1 MKLSAGQRVLDIGC
15 GAGTFLL
22 ELIERDQVAGTG
34 VDFKDLSHLPAIKQ
48 VDFRCGLLAEQALP
62 ARAYSLITMWH
73 FLEHDYDPNAT
84 LARCRD
90 LLADDGGLCTA
101 RAGTVVA
108 IMSTVNPK
116 TVQQFADARK
126 PSGVHVVDSTVCGG
140 GAAADEGTLLSFVG
154 GQQEV
159 VARLTPVLQAYSA
172 NVVHTGGVGTAQVA
186 KAANNLIMWACLI
199 ANNEALALARRYG
212 LDIETLRKTLLLSS
226 GANKPLE
233 KWGLQTMA
241 WAEDDLVIVQ
251 EMAAEC
257 GVSLPQA
264 GLNREICRALK
275 PPRYK
280 VDQYGI

>member
-1 MKLSAGQRVLDIGC
+1 MTQTVGVV
-15 GAGTFLL
+15 GAGRMGTPIIGYLAKKGFRTLAYDVN
-22 ELIERDQVAGTG
+22 IERRTHVEAMGA
-34 VDFKDLSHLPAIKQ
+34 KWMPDLGK
-48 VDFRCGLLAEQALP
+48 LAEE
-62 ARAYSLITMWH
+62 SDFILICVG
-73 FLEHDYDPNAT
+73 FDREV
-84 LARCRD
+84 RD